1 MEEIK
6 EKWNDIINFL
16 ETNLHVNH
24 VPIESWIV
32 PLEVYKTEGNCVYLI
47 IPNQYKTMKGFY
59 EKKYKDNLEGA
70 ISAVTNNKYYNVE
83 FVVMNDDSIDYE
95 NDKINENNSE
105 RSNNIREALLEAG
118 LNDKYTFDTFV
129 VGESNKLTY
138 SACLA
143 TAESPGDLYNP
154 LFLYGD
160 VGLGKTHL
168 MHSIARY
175 IIENMPDKKVLYVT
189 SEKFTTEVISSIRN
203 NATAELQEK
212 YRTVDVLLIDDI
224 QFLKNKDSTQNEF
237 FHTFNV
243 LFNAG
248 KQIVI
253 SADKPP
259 AELQDIEERLVSRF
273 GSGLSTDII
282 TPDYETR
289 MAILQKKIKLDNYNL
304 SNDVLDYIAANIT
317 SNIRELEG
325 ALNKLIAFN
334 NLEKKEVTLE
344 IAQHELRD
352 LITTNDSGEIT
363 MDTIINVV
371 TSHFNVTEEEIL
383 SKSRNSNIV
392 LPRHIIMYLCS
403 SLTTNTLVAIGDR
416 IGGRDYTTVINAKK
430 NISKKYKEDLQ
441 IKNTIDIIINKI
453 KPH

>member
-1 MEEIK
+1 MDEIK
-6 EKWNDIINFL
+6 EKWNEIINFL
-16 ETNLHVNH
+16 ETNLHINH
-24 VPIESWIV
+24 VPIESWIE
-32 PLEVYKTEGNCVYLI
+32 PLKVYKTEDNCVYLI

-83 FVVMNDDSIDYE
+83 FVILDD
-95 NDKINENNSE
+95 
-105 RSNNIREALLEAG
+105 NNISYEHNDTFEHNSKNSDVKKALLKAG

-189 SEKFTTEVISSIRN
+189 SETFTTEVISSIRN
-203 NATAELQEK
+203 NSTADLQEK

-224 QFLKNKDSTQNEF
+224 QFLQNKESTQNEF

-259 AELQDIEERLVSRF
+259 QELKDIEERLVSRF

-289 MAILQKKIKLDNYNL
+289 MAILQKKVNLEHYNL
-304 SNDVLDYIAANIT
+304 SDKVLDYIASNIT

-334 NLEKKEVTLE
+334 YLEKKEVTLE

-371 TSHFNVTEEEIL
+371 ISHFNVTEEEIL
-383 SKSRNSNIV
+383 SKVRKSNLV

-403 SLTTNTLVAIGDR
+403 SLTTNTLASIGKR
-416 IGGRDYTTVINAKK
+416 IGGRDYTTVISARD

-441 IKNTIDIIINKI
+441 MKNTIDILIKKI

>member
-6 EKWNDIINFL
+6 EKWNEILNFM
-16 ETNLHVNH
+16 ETNLHINH
-24 VPIESWIV
+24 VPIESWIE
-32 PLEVYKTEGNCVYLI
+32 PLKVYKTEDACVYLI
-47 IPNQYKTMKGFY
+47 IPDQYKTMKGFY

-83 FVVMNDDSIDYE
+83 FVVLDDNYYYETTND
-95 NDKINENNSE
+95 NKVNNRNSDVKK
-105 RSNNIREALLEAG
+105 ALQEAG
-118 LNDKYTFDTFV
+118 LNEKYTFDTFV

-168 MHSIARY
+168 MHSIARH

-189 SEKFTTEVISSIRN
+189 SETFTTEVISSIRN
-203 NATAELQEK
+203 NSTAELQEK

-224 QFLKNKDSTQNEF
+224 QFLQNKESTQNEF

-259 AELQDIEERLVSRF
+259 QELKDIEGRLVSRF

-289 MAILQKKIKLDNYNL
+289 MAILQKKVNLENYNL
-304 SNDVLDYIAANIT
+304 SNTVLDYIATNIT

-334 NLEKKEVTLE
+334 YLEKKEVTLE

-352 LITTNDSGEIT
+352 LITTNDSSEIT

-383 SKSRNSNIV
+383 SKVRKSNLV

-403 SLTTNTLVAIGDR
+403 SLTTNTLASIGNR
-416 IGGRDYTTVINAKK
+416 IGGRDYTTVINARDS
-430 NISKKYKEDLQ
+430 ISKKYKEDLQ
-441 IKNTIDIIINKI
+441 LKNTIDLLIKKI